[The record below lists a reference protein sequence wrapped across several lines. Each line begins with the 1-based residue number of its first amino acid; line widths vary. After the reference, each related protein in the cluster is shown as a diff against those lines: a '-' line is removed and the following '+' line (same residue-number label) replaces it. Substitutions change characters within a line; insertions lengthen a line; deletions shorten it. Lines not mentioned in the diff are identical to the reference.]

1 MSELAKKLAIAGEA
15 IREALRLIEEADRRA
30 ERHNRNRIIW
40 QKGLKLQAG
49 VPFGFA
55 RRNDGSFYRN
65 ESEQAV
71 IARARELKDLGENL
85 SGIGRMLAKEGH
97 LSRTG
102 KPFDASQ
109 VRRMLCRTAD
119 ATMPPC
125 PPAASPVAPKS

>member
-30 ERHNRNRIIW
+30 ERHNRNRLIW
-40 QKGLKLQAG
+40 QKGLKRQTG

-55 RRNDGSFYRN
+55 RGNDGSLHRN
-65 ESEQAV
+65 ESEQAA
-71 IARARELKDLGENL
+71 IARARELKGSGE
-85 SGIGRMLAKEGH
+85 SPTGIGRMLAKEGH

-119 ATMPPC
+119 ATMTPC
-125 PPAASPVAPKS
+125 PPAANHVAPKN